1 MLTKHRELAQGN
13 FFQLSRLGMK
23 NQKTFHATRSSG
35 VPNPF
40 LQRID
45 KVEKPNCF

>member
-13 FFQLSRLGMK
+13 FFQLSRRGMK
-23 NQKTFHATRSSG
+23 NQQTFHATTSSG

-45 KVEKPNCF
+45 KVEKLNCF